1 MATIQEESQ
10 QKCFHRTYLVVQW
23 LRLCATSVGWGM
35 WGIVRGWE
43 CVKRAGSIP
52 GQGTKIPYAMQHG
65 QRKKKKSERSVS
77 MAKSFLFLEVYSLCL
92 TLHHEFLALTHVG
105 IFWKNFK
112 KCYCL

>member
-23 LRLCATSVGWGM
+23 LRRCATSVGWGM

-65 QRKKKKSERSVS
+65 QRKKKKKREKCFHGKVFFVS
-77 MAKSFLFLEVYSLCL
+77 GSLFPLSHF
-92 TLHHEFLALTHVG
+92 TP
-105 IFWKNFK
+105 
-112 KCYCL
+112 